1 MKEKALDSF
10 NKKQGV
16 LYKASLLLFFMKGH
30 ITMDDFTKFI
40 QALGVMGEMT
50 AIFYNTL
57 LRAGLSEDVA
67 VTLSA
72 KMVGE
77 FIQVIGKTGK
87 ENNNDNETK

>member
-77 FIQVIGKTGK
+77 FMQVISKNGK

>member
-87 ENNNDNETK
+87 ENNNDNETE

>member
-16 LYKASLLLFFMKGH
+16 LYKAPLLLFFMKGH

-40 QALGVMGEMT
+40 QSLGVMGEMT

-77 FIQVIGKTGK
+77 FMQVIVKNGK
-87 ENNNDNETK
+87 ENNNDNETE

>member
-57 LRAGLSEDVA
+57 LSAGLSEDVA

-77 FIQVIGKTGK
+77 FMQVISKNGK
-87 ENNNDNETK
+87 ENNNDNETE

>member
-40 QALGVMGEMT
+40 QALGAMGEMT

-77 FIQVIGKTGK
+77 CMQVIGKNGK

>member
-40 QALGVMGEMT
+40 QALGVIGEMT
-50 AIFYNTL
+50 AIFYKTL
-57 LRAGLSEDVA
+57 LKAGLSEDVA

-72 KMVGE
+72 KMIGE
-77 FIQVIGKTGK
+77 LIHVIGKNGK
-87 ENNNDNETK
+87 ENNNDSETE

>member
-1 MKEKALDSF
+1 
-10 NKKQGV
+10 
-16 LYKASLLLFFMKGH
+16 
-30 ITMDDFTKFI
+30 MDDFTKFI

-50 AIFYNTL
+50 AIFYNAL

-77 FIQVIGKTGK
+77 VIRIIGKIEK

>member
-67 VTLSA
+67 VALSA

-77 FIQVIGKTGK
+77 FIHVIGKNGK

>member
-77 FIQVIGKTGK
+77 FIQIIGKTGK
-87 ENNNDNETK
+87 ENNNDNETE

>member
-1 MKEKALDSF
+1 MKEKVLDSF

-77 FIQVIGKTGK
+77 FIQIIGKTGK
-87 ENNNDNETK
+87 ENNNDNETE

>member
-77 FIQVIGKTGK
+77 FMQVISKNGK
-87 ENNNDNETK
+87 ENNNNETE

>member
-77 FIQVIGKTGK
+77 FMQVISKNGK
-87 ENNNDNETK
+87 ENNNDNETE

>member
-1 MKEKALDSF
+1 
-10 NKKQGV
+10 
-16 LYKASLLLFFMKGH
+16 
-30 ITMDDFTKFI
+30 MDDFTKFI

-77 FIQVIGKTGK
+77 FMKKKKKNGK
-87 ENNNDNETK
+87 ENNNDNETE

>member
-40 QALGVMGEMT
+40 QALGVIGEMT

-72 KMVGE
+72 KMIGE
-77 FIQVIGKTGK
+77 FIQVIGKNGK
-87 ENNNDNETK
+87 ENNNDNETE

>member
-10 NKKQGV
+10 NKKQDV

-77 FIQVIGKTGK
+77 FMQFIGKNGK
-87 ENNNDNETK
+87 ENNNDNETE

>member
-40 QALGVMGEMT
+40 QSLGVMGEMT

-57 LRAGLSEDVA
+57 LRAGLPEDVA

-77 FIQVIGKTGK
+77 FMQVISKNGK
-87 ENNNDNETK
+87 ENNNDNGTE

>member
-1 MKEKALDSF
+1 MHRNLCKPKAPL
-10 NKKQGV
+10 
-16 LYKASLLLFFMKGH
+16 
-30 ITMDDFTKFI
+30 I
-40 QALGVMGEMT
+40 QALGVIGEMT
-50 AIFYNTL
+50 AIFYNAL

-77 FIQVIGKTGK
+77 FMRVIGKNGK

>member
-57 LRAGLSEDVA
+57 LKAGLSEDVA

-77 FIQVIGKTGK
+77 FMQVISKNEK
-87 ENNNDNETK
+87 ENNNDNETE

>member
-40 QALGVMGEMT
+40 QALGVMVEMT

-57 LRAGLSEDVA
+57 LKAGLSEDVA

-72 KMVGE
+72 KMIGE
-77 FIQVIGKTGK
+77 FMQVIGKNGK
-87 ENNNDNETK
+87 ENNNDNETE

>member
-10 NKKQGV
+10 DKKQDV

-30 ITMDDFTKFI
+30 IAMDDFTKFI

-50 AIFYNTL
+50 AIFYKTL
-57 LRAGLSEDVA
+57 LKAGLSEDVA

-72 KMVGE
+72 KMIGE
-77 FIQVIGKTGK
+77 LIHVIGKNGK
-87 ENNNDNETK
+87 ENNNDNETE

>member
-77 FIQVIGKTGK
+77 FIQIIGKTGK

>member
-87 ENNNDNETK
+87 ENDNDNETE

>member
-57 LRAGLSEDVA
+57 LKAGLSEDVA

-77 FIQVIGKTGK
+77 FIQVISKNGK
-87 ENNNDNETK
+87 ENNNDNETE

>member
-77 FIQVIGKTGK
+77 FMQVIGKNGK
-87 ENNNDNETK
+87 ENNNDNETE

>member
-1 MKEKALDSF
+1 
-10 NKKQGV
+10 
-16 LYKASLLLFFMKGH
+16 
-30 ITMDDFTKFI
+30 MDDFTKFI

-77 FIQVIGKTGK
+77 FIQIIGKTGK
-87 ENNNDNETK
+87 ENNNDNETE

>member
-77 FIQVIGKTGK
+77 FMQVISKNGK
-87 ENNNDNETK
+87 EKNNNETE